1 MAGAMKTVMFTT
13 AAALMIGVAAG
24 CADLGD
30 SVVGSKEYGPI
41 TSTESA
47 SAAANLSYLPADAND
62 PDVRA
67 AAGAAAGRIG
77 KNLAVTQIFSAE
89 SSNDGAQHYR
99 LQMEMTDKSVW
110 EAILLDGDSGY
121 EVVRL
126 ERIG

>member
-13 AAALMIGVAAG
+13 AAALLIGAAG

-30 SVVGSKEYGPI
+30 SIAGSKEYGPV
-41 TSTESA
+41 TATEAA
-47 SAAANLSYLPADAND
+47 SAAANLSYLPADTDD

-89 SSNDGAQHYR
+89 SSNDGASHYR
-99 LQMEMTDKSVW
+99 LQLEMTDKSVW
-110 EAILLDGDSGY
+110 EAIMLDGDSGY